1 MSVIQC
7 NCYVFK
13 YYYFDCVWK
22 LPSQISHWKT
32 NNKHC
37 DYFSSLTLQCAYFI
51 LDFKCSMCLAL
62 CLFFSPLRVYRA
74 YKDVLIKRNRCI
86 RKKILPATIFQTVIF
101 FFKLQKKHETRIFS
115 TLNIFFRLQY
125 FCQNNRFFSDTRLYK
140 KVCIH
145 VGRSGGVRSKI
156 EEQLIAILSA
166 GKYSSD
172 FNAKKIVSVARSVP
186 EISSVEWGKV
196 GPFFTQIISWK
207 AFIETSNNGKSK
219 AHNWQISTKKCN
231 LINWNAYLSHES
243 IYFLEGKLLE
253 LKNIYSASL
262 ILPVEIQDGR
272 LRRRQ
277 FSIWHFWHINSLWNT
292 IYCYR
297 ELIIMAWYEHLFNA

>member
-1 MSVIQC
+1 MKKNASGIIPGFSPNRGPIKIY
-7 NCYVFK
+7 NCPPKTHYCYIAKKRTFFLTGK
-13 YYYFDCVWK
+13 IFS
-22 LPSQISHWKT
+22 LHLIFFIS
-32 NNKHC
+32 
-37 DYFSSLTLQCAYFI
+37 TLRI
-51 LDFKCSMCLAL
+51 ELHSL
-62 CLFFSPLRVYRA
+62 CLF
-74 YKDVLIKRNRCI
+74 
-86 RKKILPATIFQTVIF
+86 
-101 FFKLQKKHETRIFS
+101 
-115 TLNIFFRLQY
+115 
-125 FCQNNRFFSDTRLYK
+125 K

-145 VGRSGGVRSKI
+145 VGRSGGVRSTI

-297 ELIIMAWYEHLFNA
+297 EVIIMAWYEHLFNA

>member
-1 MSVIQC
+1 MIWRRRPVSVI
-7 NCYVFK
+7 
-13 YYYFDCVWK
+13 
-22 LPSQISHWKT
+22 LIS
-32 NNKHC
+32 
-37 DYFSSLTLQCAYFI
+37 LL
-51 LDFKCSMCLAL
+51 
-62 CLFFSPLRVYRA
+62 
-74 YKDVLIKRNRCI
+74 
-86 RKKILPATIFQTVIF
+86 
-101 FFKLQKKHETRIFS
+101 
-115 TLNIFFRLQY
+115 
-125 FCQNNRFFSDTRLYK
+125 
-140 KVCIH
+140 
-145 VGRSGGVRSKI
+145 GRSGGVRSTI

-231 LINWNAYLSHES
+231 LINWNAYLCHES
-243 IYFLEGKLLE
+243 IHFLEGKLLG
-253 LKNIYSASL
+253 LQNIYSASL

-297 ELIIMAWYEHLFNA
+297 EVIIMAWYEHLFNA